1 MVQDSR
7 FVENHRLRETA
18 QGELNVPGEDLD
30 VGRLLKVEISSAHE
44 VLRQRGFTTLPGA
57 ENQHGGKLPCQL
69 LDSCFCLARNM
80 VLSKSRKSLLCLEC
94 CGLTQPSPARLD
106 VPECSGSWAVLRGRL
121 VRSGRLAPSSRGERR
136 LRQAAALQ
144 KLATFCRIQET
155 HPAKSCLKYGSS
167 ISIFRGRL
175 FVFGGQRKS
184 RSSLDNPTNCANV
197 SRKVQRLSR
206 QRLRRR

>member
-1 MVQDSR
+1 VVLPHCRGPRISTAGNCPASFLIR
-7 FVENHRLRETA
+7 ASALREIWCSRNRERVCFVWSA
-18 QGELNVPGEDLD
+18 GGGG
-30 VGRLLKVEISSAHE
+30 GR
-44 VLRQRGFTTLPGA
+44 RRGP
-57 ENQHGGKLPCQL
+57 
-69 LDSCFCLARNM
+69 
-80 VLSKSRKSLLCLEC
+80 
-94 CGLTQPSPARLD
+94 PA
-106 VPECSGSWAVLRGRL
+106 P
-121 VRSGRLAPSSRGERR
+121 PPPHPPPP
-136 LRQAAALQ
+136 ALQ